1 MNLKSMIPAYIGLNL
16 LCSAILFFMVLEGYL
31 AFTAV
36 LAFHEASK
44 IIMVIFLVS
53 IVLTLYGILLTYL
66 TSEKHIDEMNKGYQ
80 DSSVLE
86 IVSFMLLAALFEELL
101 FRGIIQ
107 NVLFIIV
114 DHRWLAILLTSF
126 LFVAFHVQYYKK
138 PLMLLNITVPSLVF
152 GWCYFYTDNLLVPI
166 IVHFILNVS
175 MTLLFKFNKIKLKA

>member
-16 LCSAILFFMVLEGYL
+16 FCSAILFFMLLEGYL
-31 AFTAV
+31 AYGAV
-36 LAFHEASK
+36 LAFNEASK
-44 IIMVIFLVS
+44 IILVIILAS
-53 IVLTLYGILLTYL
+53 ISLTLFGVLLTYL
-66 TSEKHIDEMNKGYQ
+66 TPEKYIDEMNKSYQ

-86 IVSFMLLAALFEELL
+86 IISFMLLAALFEELL

-175 MTLLFKFNKIKLKA
+175 MTLLFKFNKITLKA